1 MKTNEEKKAFY
12 KRKWQRE
19 KERMANDPEY
29 AERRKAVQ
37 KASFKKWRETHK
49 EEHKAYMQEWWFK
62 NKDKY
67 NAKMR
72 KYQRTHRDKM
82 RLLEARY
89 RATHREQCR
98 ERLQRWRMARK
109 QEREQIQAL
118 QATLA
123 ELMGRL
129 STLEHTRVQ
138 NERQRLQWGWDIQQV
153 RIKLRRTRGE
163 IERLSAKTRRRS

>member
-1 MKTNEEKKAFY
+1 MNNNEDKATAKKAFY
-12 KRKWQRE
+12 K
-19 KERMANDPEY
+19 
-29 AERRKAVQ
+29 
-37 KASFKKWRETHK
+37 
-49 EEHKAYMQEWWFK
+49 
-62 NKDKY
+62 
-67 NAKMR
+67 R

-123 ELMGRL
+123 ELMGKL

-138 NERQRLQWGWDIQQV
+138 DERQRLQWGWDIQQV

-163 IERLSAKTRRRS
+163 VERLSARRRS